1 METEKTESSLI
12 INERRM
18 DGWMDE
24 TTVVETRGEYESVS
38 KCVQVNDNVV
48 GGKGSSSNISMSIK
62 DNLTI
67 HQRTCCAGTW

>member
-24 TTVVETRGEYESVS
+24 TTVVETRGEYESAS

-48 GGKGSSSNISMSIK
+48 GGKGSSSNISMNIK